1 MARALVAA
9 EAEGQGG
16 HGLSR
21 LPVYAAQARVG
32 KVDGFAAPAA
42 TQTAAAAL
50 AIDAAHGFAYPALDL
65 ALERLAPLARQAGI
79 ALAAVRRS
87 HHCGAMGLTVARLAE
102 AGLVGLMVANTP
114 AAMAPAGGRR
124 ALLGTNPI
132 ACAFPTTGADP
143 VVIDLSLS
151 TVARGRIVQA
161 RARGEPIPEG
171 WALDAAGAPTTDP
184 EAALAGTLLPLGG
197 AKGAA
202 LALMVEALAAGLTGA
217 RYAFEASSFLDAEGA
232 PPATGQMLLAIDPR
246 ATGGDLRHLDALFAA
261 IAAEPGVR
269 LPGRAARH
277 AAAPR
282 RRGSRSPR
290 RCCATRCD
298 DPCAGA
304 PLRPAPHRAGGEVS
318 GAHRLRR
325 LEARRAAADPG

>member
-1 MARALVAA
+1 
-9 EAEGQGG
+9 
-16 HGLSR
+16 
-21 LPVYAAQARVG
+21 
-32 KVDGFAAPAA
+32 
-42 TQTAAAAL
+42 
-50 AIDAAHGFAYPALDL
+50 
-65 ALERLAPLARQAGI
+65 
-79 ALAAVRRS
+79 
-87 HHCGAMGLTVARLAE
+87 MGLTVARLAE

-132 ACAFPTTGADP
+132 ACAFPMTGADP

-217 RYAFEASSFLDAEGA
+217 RYAFEASSFLDAEGG
-232 PPATGQMLLAIDPR
+232 PPATGQMLLAIDAR

-269 LPGRAARH
+269 LPGQRRRAAR
-277 AAAPR
+277 
-282 RRGSRSPR
+282 
-290 RCCATRCD
+290 
-298 DPCAGA
+298 
-304 PLRPAPHRAGGEVS
+304 
-318 GAHRLRR
+318 
-325 LEARRAAADPG
+325 RRAEAEGIEVPETLLRDAVR